1 MQYSEESTTMSWL
14 VKYCIKVWW
23 EVDCQLTTGW
33 CLTNTGN
40 QTGRKIATF
49 TFSFLQMAFFRDFFT
64 NWLIVTIKFKCT
76 AQSISDM
83 NLLKY
88 GKIFILHNISSKSAA
103 REEIKVMQWVLLSF
117 EPNVVTAVVTN
128 PLSIRDTE
136 WSKETVNCNFFLTG
150 LKITKSGITEPF
162 LVRAHREVL
171 IFWCLEGVRW
181 KNTPF

>member
-1 MQYSEESTTMSWL
+1 MQHSEESTTLSWL

-88 GKIFILHNISSKSAA
+88 GKIFISDNISSISAA

-117 EPNVVTAVVTN
+117 EPNLVTAVVTN
-128 PLSIRDTE
+128 PVSILDT
-136 WSKETVNCNFFLTG
+136 W
-150 LKITKSGITEPF
+150 PF
-162 LVRAHREVL
+162 PTCKKLHVS
-171 IFWCLEGVRW
+171 IS
-181 KNTPF
+181 TD